1 MILALDPSLSATG
14 YCVIGGDGITVL
26 DYGLIETDSDNKLCE
41 RVYKITERL
50 EKIINEQ
57 NVKTIVSEDQ
67 YGHFNPDTLK
77 KLSHVRGQIMYLASK
92 YDLDMYI
99 FAPSSM
105 KKIVTGKG
113 NCKKEEVAKSLRKDY
128 HIVDRVDEDL
138 VKKDNI
144 SDAFGIAV
152 SYFKKPEKARKIN

>member
-41 RVYKITERL
+41 RIFKITERL
-50 EKIINEQ
+50 EEIINEQ
-57 NVKTIVSEDQ
+57 GIKTIVSEDQ
-67 YGHFNPDTLK
+67 YGHLNPGTLK

-92 YDLDMYI
+92 YDLTMVIY
-99 FAPSSM
+99 APTSM

-113 NCKKEEVAKSLRKDY
+113 NCKKEKVAESLREDY
-128 HIVDRVDEDL
+128 SIVDNVDIDL
-138 VKKDNI
+138 KKKDNI

-152 SYFKKPEKARKIN
+152 SYFKNPDKGRYIN